1 MVPSYKTKK
10 FSLDAMDYFLIG
22 LLITNFLTRKFFLT
36 LAEKEKDEAKQVK
49 KLANSMIAKS
59 RSFCKRIKVSN
70 PKQSNYWAKM
80 KQVWSFQHRFLEM
93 RGGPELESNTRGINK
108 FKLSQNEWISC
119 PRNKTSGASKW
130 CSSSYL
136 F

>member
-10 FSLDAMDYFLIG
+10 FSLDAMDYFLID

-70 PKQSNYWAKM
+70 PKQSNY
-80 KQVWSFQHRFLEM
+80 
-93 RGGPELESNTRGINK
+93 
-108 FKLSQNEWISC
+108 
-119 PRNKTSGASKW
+119 
-130 CSSSYL
+130 
-136 F
+136 